1 MVTSILHYAMITV
14 GIMIYSIALEMF
26 LVPNSVLDGGLT
38 GIALMINYKT
48 GILLGAV
55 TFVLNFPFVLLGW
68 RMLGKRFA
76 FSYFYAMILLTVC
89 TALLHDVSPI
99 TDNELL
105 SIVFGGILLGIG
117 VGLVIKG
124 GACLDGTELLAMILS
139 KKIPV
144 SVGQVIL
151 ATNLLIFSVSGFIFG
166 IDRALLSLLTY
177 IIASKLIDQVET
189 GFNEAKQT
197 IIICNDGTT
206 ISEAIVVPSLQ
217 MMMVCNDG
225 TTIASEIYAKLGRTM
240 TILDAH
246 GLISGKKDMM
256 YCVITRLELMELR
269 RIVAKYDGSAF
280 ITVSDI
286 SEIIGNHIKQTSEQK
301 TEEIAQR
308 PDFRETLE
316 EEQKELAEN
325 HK

>member
-1 MVTSILHYAMITV
+1 MKNNKMVTSILHYAMITV

-99 TDNELL
+99 TDTELL

-197 IIICNDGTT
+197 III
-206 ISEAIVVPSLQ
+206 
-217 MMMVCNDG
+217 CNDG

>member
-1 MVTSILHYAMITV
+1 
-14 GIMIYSIALEMF
+14 
-26 LVPNSVLDGGLT
+26 
-38 GIALMINYKT
+38 
-48 GILLGAV
+48 
-55 TFVLNFPFVLLGW
+55 
-68 RMLGKRFA
+68 
-76 FSYFYAMILLTVC
+76 
-89 TALLHDVSPI
+89 
-99 TDNELL
+99 
-105 SIVFGGILLGIG
+105 
-117 VGLVIKG
+117 
-124 GACLDGTELLAMILS
+124 MILS

-151 ATNLLIFSVSGFIFG
+151 ATNLLIFSVSGFMFG

-197 IIICNDGTT
+197 III
-206 ISEAIVVPSLQ
+206 
-217 MMMVCNDG
+217 CNDG